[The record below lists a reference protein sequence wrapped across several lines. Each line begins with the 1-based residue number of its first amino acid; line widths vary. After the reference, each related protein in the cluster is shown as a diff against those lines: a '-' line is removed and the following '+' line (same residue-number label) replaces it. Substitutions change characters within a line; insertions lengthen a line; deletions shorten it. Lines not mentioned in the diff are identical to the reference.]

1 MRRPSMRHRGT
12 RITVATLGLLALMV
26 TTSVV
31 RYHLENSDDPLQQNV
46 ATWARNHGMGAI
58 VDRLEL
64 WLHSDPPS
72 DTPATELAIAG
83 NTESTVPGNDEQDR
97 FWMPS
102 ALVSPI
108 SPPLDNEGL
117 WAPFLSLR
125 GETLVWAT
133 SIRPLAE
140 FGSVVASAAAWD
152 PSSFRAA
159 LYNGEEI
166 PAGGPWNNYRRVSGE
181 ARKSLLIT
189 FNGGFRFEHRPGG
202 YVTEGRT
209 VQPLREG
216 YATLGID
223 GDGRLH
229 LGVWGEDLDD
239 TGEWAS
245 LRQNL
250 PPVVRGGV
258 SVYRNY
264 KGVNWGEDYDDKTY
278 VTRSGVCTIDGGTID
293 DAVNDDKLLFVTV
306 GPVNIKGLADTMIA
320 FGCDTGMEL
329 DINGN
334 WPHFAKY
341 TNFGETKREGRVL
354 DKRMTNRDRHVNA
367 SKKDFFALFDPSTLP
382 SGLVK

>member
-12 RITVATLGLLALMV
+12 RIGATVTAVVVAMIA
-26 TTSVV
+26 TSVA

-72 DTPATELAIAG
+72 SDPASELAIAD
-83 NTESTVPGNDEQDR
+83 NTEPAMPDAHDR
-97 FWMPS
+97 RWMPP
-102 ALVSPI
+102 AVIAPI
-108 SPPLDNEGL
+108 SPPLDNEGS

-125 GETLVWAT
+125 GETVVWAT
-133 SIRPLAE
+133 SLRPLVE

-152 PSSFRAA
+152 PASFHAA

-166 PAGGPWNNYRRVSGE
+166 PAGGPWTNYRRVPGE

-209 VQPLREG
+209 VQPMKDG
-216 YATLGID
+216 YATLAID

-229 LGVWGEDLDD
+229 LGVWGEDIDD
-239 TGEWAS
+239 SGEWVS

-250 PPVVRGGV
+250 PPVVRGGT

-278 VTRSGVCTIDGGTID
+278 VTRSGVCTIDGGTTLD
-293 DAVNDDKLLFVTV
+293 GHRDDKMLFLVV
-306 GPVNIKGLADTMIA
+306 GPVNIGGLADTMIA

-341 TNFGETKREGRVL
+341 TNFGQADREGRVL
-354 DKRMTNRDRHVNA
+354 DKRMTNRNRHVNV

>member
-1 MRRPSMRHRGT
+1 MLRRMLRRRSVQIALGVT
-12 RITVATLGLLALMV
+12 ALVAAMV
-26 TTSVV
+26 GTSVL
-31 RYHLENSDDPLQQNV
+31 RYHLENRGDPLQQNV

-72 DTPATELAIAG
+72 TDPATELAIAD
-83 NTESTVPGNDEQDR
+83 NTETTIPGADSNDER
-97 FWMPS
+97 FWMP
-102 ALVSPI
+102 AAIVAPI
-108 SPPLDNEGL
+108 APPLDNEGL
-117 WAPFLSLR
+117 WSPFLTLR

-133 SIRPLAE
+133 SVRPLAE
-140 FGSVVASAAAWD
+140 FGSVTASAAAWD
-152 PSSFRAA
+152 PASFRAA

-166 PAGGPWNNYRRVSGE
+166 PAGGPWTNYRRVSGE

-189 FNGGFRFEHRPGG
+189 FNGGFRFEHGPGG
-202 YVTEGRT
+202 YRTEGRT
-209 VQPLREG
+209 VEPLKEG

-223 GDGRLH
+223 TAGRLR
-229 LGVWGEDLDD
+229 LGVWGEDIVDD
-239 TGEWAS
+239 GSWVS

-278 VTRSGVCTIDGGTID
+278 VTRSGVCTVASGGEP
-293 DAVNDDKLLFVTV
+293 DKMLFVTA
-306 GPVNIKGLADTMIA
+306 GPVNIKGLADTMLL

-341 TNFGETKREGRVL
+341 ANFGQTKREGRVL

-367 SKKDFFALFDPSTLP
+367 SKKDFFALFDPATLP
-382 SGLVK
+382 PGLVK

>member
-1 MRRPSMRHRGT
+1 MLRPTMQRRGMR
-12 RITVATLGLLALMV
+12 IAV
-26 TTSVV
+26 TMTAVIAAMIATSVV

-72 DTPATELAIAG
+72 RDPATELAIAD
-83 NTESTVPGNDEQDR
+83 NTESTVATEPGAGDGQAGR

-102 ALVSPI
+102 AIVAPI
-108 SPPLDNEGL
+108 SPALENEGL
-117 WAPFLSLR
+117 WRPFLSMR

-133 SIRPLAE
+133 SLRPLVE

-152 PSSFRAA
+152 PASFHAA

-209 VQPLREG
+209 VQPLKDG

-229 LGVWGEDLDD
+229 LGVWGDDLDG
-239 TGEWAS
+239 TGDWVS

-278 VTRSGVCTIDGGTID
+278 VTRSGVCTIDGSSQ
-293 DAVNDDKLLFVTV
+293 DDKLLFITV
-306 GPVNIKGLADTMIA
+306 GPVNIKGLADTMVA

-341 TNFGETKREGRVL
+341 TNYGETKREGRVL

-367 SKKDFFALFDPSTLP
+367 SKKDFFALFDPSALP
-382 SGLVK
+382 PGLVK